1 MSDIKIS
8 KFTNLTDR
16 VTLDYV
22 VNEVGLSIIF
32 KKKYEISGNTQI
44 ILFGV
49 PEYKDQL
56 LIGTTTMH
64 QKGHML
70 PFEPRDGNWYRFLGD
85 YMGFDEFEMH
95 IKEEPGYIKAY
106 VAADMAMHYDP
117 KTTQSI
123 VLLTDV
129 EIAILYKE
137 LKRVREEYEEAMRNK
152 RAMEN
157 L

>member
-8 KFTNLTDR
+8 NFTDLVDR
-16 VTLDYV
+16 VQLGYV

-32 KKKYEISGNTQI
+32 KKEYEISGNTQT

-70 PFEPRDGNWYRFLGD
+70 TFEPRDGNWYRFLGD
-85 YMGFDEFEMH
+85 YMRFDEFEMH
-95 IKEEPGYIKAY
+95 IRKEPGYIKAY
-106 VAADMAMHYDP
+106 VGADMEIDYDP
-117 KTTQSI
+117 EITSSV

-137 LKRVREEYEEAMRNK
+137 LKRVRKEYKEAMRNK